1 MQRFLRYIF
10 ASIAIVKDY
19 FSIIGELRR
28 HAPGGKRVARRP
40 VFRFFDSPV
49 NPG

>member
-28 HAPGGKRVARRP
+28 HAPGEKGLHGVRSSAFLIHR
-40 VFRFFDSPV
+40 
-49 NPG
+49 